1 MTKREICE
9 RLLEIRDYVKETDT
23 WRYKN
28 DERNLALHNA
38 SVVIAKDL
46 GELLLDLAAPET
58 EEEKEVAFKE
68 RCRAV
73 FGDLAVPEEETK

>member
-1 MTKREICE
+1 MTKRELCE
-9 RLLEIRDYVKETDT
+9 RLMEIRDYVRETDT

-46 GELLLDLAAPET
+46 RDIILDLAAPET
-58 EEEKEVAFKE
+58 EEEKEEAFRE

-73 FGDLAVPEEETK
+73 FGDLAEPEEETK